1 MPALTRSR
9 GFLEQAKSNP
19 AEELLRLNDASE
31 QGKSRLPAEEND
43 PAHNGK
49 AQRFI
54 GIDAGA
60 ETIKLVELFSD
71 RGGLRIGRREIL
83 EHRKQPGS
91 VLVEALRR
99 WDFSRVRGAAVSGR
113 FASQVRLQRVP
124 TKQAQIRGYEFLCG
138 NEPITI
144 VNIGSHGFSVLE
156 LRANGISTFRENS
169 RCSQGTGNFL
179 RQLVERFSLTVEEA
193 SKLCV
198 DISDPA
204 PLSGRCPVI
213 LKTDMTHLANKGE
226 DRVSD
231 SRGIVRCGLRKCSR
245 SH

>member
-91 VLVEALRR
+91 VLVEALPTHGTLQGC
-99 WDFSRVRGAAVSGR
+99 GAQRSQRNVS
-113 FASQVRLQRVP
+113 ASPGPDPCQRVP
-124 TKQAQIRGYEFLCG
+124 
-138 NEPITI
+138 P
-144 VNIGSHGFSVLE
+144 
-156 LRANGISTFRENS
+156 
-169 RCSQGTGNFL
+169 
-179 RQLVERFSLTVEEA
+179 
-193 SKLCV
+193 
-198 DISDPA
+198 
-204 PLSGRCPVI
+204 
-213 LKTDMTHLANKGE
+213 
-226 DRVSD
+226 
-231 SRGIVRCGLRKCSR
+231 
-245 SH
+245 